1 MDDQRNP
8 EIFISY
14 AREDAADVAQRLQAS
29 LAREGFDA
37 WLDTQRLTGGATWTG
52 EIERAI
58 DTCEVVLALLTPA
71 SYVSEIC
78 RSEQRRSLRK
88 GKRVI
93 PLLARSGSNIPL
105 HLEAKQYRDF
115 TGASPY
121 AAQFKLLLDDIR
133 GGAGV
138 ALKEE
143 YRATR
148 VTYVTAPP
156 TVVNYIE
163 HPEALRALRDALF
176 ADHNRQPLKGG
187 APWLVR
193 TWVKIISFQ
202 GT

>member
-1 MDDQRNP
+1 M
-8 EIFISY
+8 
-14 AREDAADVAQRLQAS
+14 L
-29 LAREGFDA
+29 
-37 WLDTQRLTGGATWTG
+37 
-52 EIERAI
+52 
-58 DTCEVVLALLTPA
+58 LALLTPA

-78 RSEQRRSLRK
+78 RSQQRRSLRK

>member
-1 MDDQRNP
+1 MGKQGDLD
-8 EIFISY
+8 IFISY
-14 AREDAADVAQRLQAS
+14 AWKNGADLAQCLQRDLAAQ
-29 LAREGFDA
+29 GFDA
-37 WLDTQRLTGGATWTG
+37 WLDTLRLAAGSTWTTRIEE
-52 EIERAI
+52 EIDKRQ
-58 DTCEVVLALLTPA
+58 VLLALLTPA

-105 HLEAKQYRDF
+105 HLEAKQYHDF

-193 TWVKIISFQ
+193 TWIKIISFQ